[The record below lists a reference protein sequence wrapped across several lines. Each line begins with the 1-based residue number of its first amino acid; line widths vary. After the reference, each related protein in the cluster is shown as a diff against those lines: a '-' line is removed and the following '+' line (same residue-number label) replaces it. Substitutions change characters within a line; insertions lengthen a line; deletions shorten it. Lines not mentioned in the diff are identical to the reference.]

1 MTLIGANVLKDLSK
15 KDLRIL
21 QGVEVGMRHA
31 QYVEIELIS
40 KYAGVSVQESE
51 RLLKK
56 CHKLD
61 LVHRWSG
68 HFIGYEFYKRYYI
81 RKRGVSL
88 VRTNIRN

>member
-31 QYVEIELIS
+31 EYVEIELIS

-68 HFIGYEFYKRYYI
+68 HFVGYELTI
-81 RKRGVSL
+81 HG
-88 VRTNIRN
+88 